1 VDGRRRP
8 QTPARPQQGGRLAV
22 HRQRVLGS
30 GVIRQECA
38 HAERPQA
45 STHMARCHISGMCL
59 SPNPPNSMYAYNICI
74 DGCFIIVQFLWRLGT
89 VGARVIS
96 LTAYAAMY
104 KYWVLLVLGLHWLS
118 MLLWLHSP
126 KNVFHGERMSPK
138 RKAFLFALLAFV
150 FTFEYVNLLENNHR
164 EKMVST

>member
-1 VDGRRRP
+1 
-8 QTPARPQQGGRLAV
+8 
-22 HRQRVLGS
+22 
-30 GVIRQECA
+30 
-38 HAERPQA
+38 
-45 STHMARCHISGMCL
+45 M
-59 SPNPPNSMYAYNICI
+59 
-74 DGCFIIVQFLWRLGT
+74 
-89 VGARVIS
+89 
-96 LTAYAAMY
+96 TAYAAMY

-164 EKMVST
+164 EKMVIIVCCLKCNRHLNNYSLHVEYIFSITF

>member
-1 VDGRRRP
+1 M
-8 QTPARPQQGGRLAV
+8 
-22 HRQRVLGS
+22 LGS
-30 GVIRQECA
+30 GVVWQECA
-38 HAERPQA
+38 YAERPQA
-45 STHMARCHISGMCL
+45 SPHMARSHISGTCL
-59 SPNPPNSMYAYNICI
+59 SLISPTVAPKYVNNICN
-74 DGCFIIVQFLWRLGT
+74 DGCFVTVQFLWRLGT

-96 LTAYAAMY
+96 LTAYAAIY

>member
-1 VDGRRRP
+1 
-8 QTPARPQQGGRLAV
+8 
-22 HRQRVLGS
+22 
-30 GVIRQECA
+30 
-38 HAERPQA
+38 
-45 STHMARCHISGMCL
+45 
-59 SPNPPNSMYAYNICI
+59 
-74 DGCFIIVQFLWRLGT
+74 
-89 VGARVIS
+89 
-96 LTAYAAMY
+96 MY

-164 EKMVST
+164 EKMVSAKFKNCVRNSKTIIIIIIIH

>member
-1 VDGRRRP
+1 
-8 QTPARPQQGGRLAV
+8 
-22 HRQRVLGS
+22 
-30 GVIRQECA
+30 
-38 HAERPQA
+38 
-45 STHMARCHISGMCL
+45 M
-59 SPNPPNSMYAYNICI
+59 
-74 DGCFIIVQFLWRLGT
+74 QFLWRLGT

-164 EKMVST
+164 EKMVSTCNVLNMYYNGKSIEIHIKTYIYTLDILY

>member
-1 VDGRRRP
+1 MSLSKNYLNY
-8 QTPARPQQGGRLAV
+8 TLAPSLLV
-22 HRQRVLGS
+22 
-30 GVIRQECA
+30 
-38 HAERPQA
+38 
-45 STHMARCHISGMCL
+45 TNK
-59 SPNPPNSMYAYNICI
+59 SPLDVVSYNIT
-74 DGCFIIVQFLWRLGT
+74 IIYFFSYFLLIQFLWRLGT

-96 LTAYAAMY
+96 LTAYAAIY

-164 EKMVST
+164 EKMVSAKFMNYV

>member
-1 VDGRRRP
+1 
-8 QTPARPQQGGRLAV
+8 
-22 HRQRVLGS
+22 
-30 GVIRQECA
+30 
-38 HAERPQA
+38 
-45 STHMARCHISGMCL
+45 
-59 SPNPPNSMYAYNICI
+59 MYINLTVVPVKVYNICN
-74 DGCFIIVQFLWRLGT
+74 DGCFLTVQFLWLLGT

-96 LTAYAAMY
+96 LTAYAAIY

-164 EKMVST
+164 EKMVSTYGLRCFKYFVKKL

>member
-1 VDGRRRP
+1 
-8 QTPARPQQGGRLAV
+8 
-22 HRQRVLGS
+22 
-30 GVIRQECA
+30 
-38 HAERPQA
+38 
-45 STHMARCHISGMCL
+45 
-59 SPNPPNSMYAYNICI
+59 MYVYNIN
-74 DGCFIIVQFLWRLGT
+74 DGCFVTVQFLWRLGT

-96 LTAYAAMY
+96 LTAYAAIY

-164 EKMVST
+164 EKMVSTYGVLNI

>member
-1 VDGRRRP
+1 MTVFS
-8 QTPARPQQGGRLAV
+8 L
-22 HRQRVLGS
+22 
-30 GVIRQECA
+30 
-38 HAERPQA
+38 
-45 STHMARCHISGMCL
+45 
-59 SPNPPNSMYAYNICI
+59 
-74 DGCFIIVQFLWRLGT
+74 QFLWRLGT

-96 LTAYAAMY
+96 LTAYAAIY

-164 EKMVST
+164 EKMVSTYGVKTIEIHIILKYQVYISLLYNYTFLNEKIWFYLVLWFLV